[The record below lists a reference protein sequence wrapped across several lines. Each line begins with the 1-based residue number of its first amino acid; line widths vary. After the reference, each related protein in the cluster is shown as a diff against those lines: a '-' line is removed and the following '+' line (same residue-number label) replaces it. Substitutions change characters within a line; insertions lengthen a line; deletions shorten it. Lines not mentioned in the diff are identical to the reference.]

1 MGGLK
6 MPPKNKFTREEIV
19 EAAFEIAREEGF
31 SKITA
36 RSVAGRLNSSVA
48 PIYVNFKTI
57 EELTQTV
64 VRQVFALSEELL
76 AKQKGQNL
84 FENIGKA
91 SLAFA
96 RDYPVLFREL
106 VLKPNPYMAS
116 YEETEKVM
124 VNALK
129 GNEEMKDWTMEERRR
144 LFLKMRI
151 FQLGLSA
158 MVANEHVPSW
168 LDEKE
173 SEKLL
178 LETGEQLLL
187 AEQMNR
193 KDDKK

>member
-1 MGGLK
+1 
-6 MPPKNKFTREEIV
+6 MPPKNKFAREDIV
-19 EAAFEIAREEGF
+19 EAAFEIAKVEGF

-36 RSVAGRLNSSVA
+36 RSVASRLNSSVA

-57 EELTQTV
+57 EELTEV
-64 VRQVFALSEELL
+64 VVQHVFALSEKLL
-76 AKQKGQNL
+76 AEQKGQNL

-116 YEETEKVM
+116 YEETEKAM
-124 VNALK
+124 VEALRS
-129 GNEEMKDWTMEERRR
+129 NEEMKGWSMEERRR
-144 LFLKMRI
+144 LFLKLRV

-158 MVANEHVPSW
+158 MVANGHLPSW
-168 LDEKE
+168 LNDQE

-178 LETGEQLLL
+178 METGEQILL
-187 AEQMNR
+187 AEQIKR
-193 KDDKK
+193 KGDK

>member
-1 MGGLK
+1 MK

-19 EAAFEIAREEGF
+19 EAAFEIAKEEGL

-36 RSVAGRLNSSVA
+36 RSVASRLNSSVA

-57 EELTQTV
+57 EELTQAV
-64 VRQVFALSEELL
+64 VQRVFSLSEELL

-116 YEETEKVM
+116 YEETEKTM
-124 VNALK
+124 VEALK
-129 GNEEMKDWTMEERRR
+129 DNEEMKGWTAKERRR
-144 LFLKMRI
+144 LLLKMRI

-158 MVANEHVPSW
+158 MVANGHMPAW
-168 LDEKE
+168 LNDQEA
-173 SEKLL
+173 EKLL
-178 LETGEQLLL
+178 METGDQLLL
-187 AEQMNR
+187 AEQIKR
-193 KDDKK
+193 KEDK

>member
-1 MGGLK
+1 

-36 RSVAGRLNSSVA
+36 RSVASRLNSSVA

-57 EELTQTV
+57 EELTEAV

-76 AKQKGQNL
+76 AKQRGQNL

-96 RDYPVLFREL
+96 RNYPVLFREL
-106 VLKPNPYMAS
+106 ALKPNPYMVS
-116 YEETEKVM
+116 YAETEKAM
-124 VNALK
+124 VEALK
-129 GNEEMKDWTMEERRR
+129 DNEEMKDWTMEERRR

-158 MVANEHVPSW
+158 MVANGHMPPW
-168 LDEKE
+168 LNERE
-173 SEKLL
+173 AEKLL
-178 LETGEQLLL
+178 LETGDQLLL
-187 AEQMNR
+187 SEQIKR
-193 KDDKK
+193 KGHK

>member
-1 MGGLK
+1 

-19 EAAFEIAREEGF
+19 AAAFEIAKEEGF

-36 RSVAGRLNSSVA
+36 RRVANRLNSSVA

-57 EELTQTV
+57 EELTQV
-64 VRQVFALSEELL
+64 VVQRVFSLSEGLL

-84 FENIGKA
+84 FANIGKA

-106 VLKPNPYMAS
+106 VLKPNPYMLS
-116 YEETEKVM
+116 YEETEKAM
-124 VNALK
+124 VEALK
-129 GNEEMKDWTMEERRR
+129 SNEEMKDWTMEERRR

-158 MVANEHVPSW
+158 MVANGHMPSW
-168 LDEKE
+168 LNDQE

-178 LETGEQLLL
+178 METGDQLLL
-187 AEQMNR
+187 AEQFKR
-193 KDDKK
+193 KEDK

>member
-1 MGGLK
+1 
-6 MPPKNKFTREEIV
+6 MPPKNKFTREEII
-19 EAAFEIAREEGF
+19 EAAFEVAREEGF

-36 RSVAGRLNSSVA
+36 RSVASRLNSSVA

-57 EELTQTV
+57 DELVQAV
-64 VRQVFALSEELL
+64 VQRVFALSEELL
-76 AKQKGQNL
+76 VKQKGQNL

-106 VLKPNPYMAS
+106 VLKPNPYMTS
-116 YEETEKVM
+116 YEETEKAM
-124 VNALK
+124 VEALK
-129 GNEEMKDWTMEERRR
+129 ENEEMKGWNVEERRR

-158 MVANEHVPSW
+158 MVANGHVPSW
-168 LDEKE
+168 LDERE

-178 LETGEQLLL
+178 METGEQLLL
-187 AEQMNR
+187 VAQIKR
-193 KDDKK
+193 KEDK

>member
-1 MGGLK
+1 

-19 EAAFEIAREEGF
+19 EAAFEVAKEEGF

-36 RSVAGRLNSSVA
+36 RSVAGRLKSSVA

-57 EELTQTV
+57 DELVQAV
-64 VRQVFALSEELL
+64 VQRVFALSEELL

-84 FENIGKA
+84 FKNIGKA

-106 VLKPNPYMAS
+106 VLKPNPYMTS
-116 YEETEKVM
+116 YEETEKAM
-124 VNALK
+124 IETLK
-129 GNEEMKDWTMEERRR
+129 ENEEMKGWNVEERRR

-158 MVANEHVPSW
+158 MVANGHLPSW
-168 LDEKE
+168 LDDQEC
-173 SEKLL
+173 EKLL
-178 LETGEQLLL
+178 NETGEQLLL
-187 AEQMNR
+187 AEQVKR
-193 KDDKK
+193 KEDKQ

>member
-1 MGGLK
+1 
-6 MPPKNKFTREEIV
+6 MPPKNKFTREEII
-19 EAAFEIAREEGF
+19 EAAFEIAKEEGF

-36 RSVAGRLNSSVA
+36 RSVASRLNSSVA

-57 EELTQTV
+57 EELTQV
-64 VRQVFALSEELL
+64 IVQRVFALSEGLL

-84 FENIGKA
+84 FENIGRA

-106 VLKPNPYMAS
+106 VLEPNPYMTS
-116 YEETEKVM
+116 YEETEKAM
-124 VNALK
+124 VEALK
-129 GNEEMKDWTMEERRR
+129 ENEEMKGWTMEERRR
-144 LFLKMRI
+144 LLLKMRI

-158 MVANEHVPSW
+158 MVANGHVPSW

-178 LETGEQLLL
+178 METGEQLLL
-187 AEQMNR
+187 VAQIKR
-193 KDDKK
+193 KEDK

>member
-1 MGGLK
+1 

-19 EAAFEIAREEGF
+19 EAAFEIAKEEGF

-36 RSVAGRLNSSVA
+36 RSVANRLNSSVA
-48 PIYVNFKTI
+48 PIYVNFKAI
-57 EELTQTV
+57 EELTQAV
-64 VRQVFALSEELL
+64 VQRVFGLSEVLL

-84 FENIGKA
+84 FENIGRA

-106 VLKPNPYMAS
+106 VLKPNPHMAS
-116 YEETEKVM
+116 YEETEKAM
-124 VNALK
+124 VDALK
-129 GNEEMKDWTMEERRR
+129 ENTEMKDWTMEERRR
-144 LFLKMRI
+144 LLLKMRI

-158 MVANEHVPSW
+158 MVANGHVPSW

-178 LETGEQLLL
+178 METGDQLLR
-187 AEQMNR
+187 AEQI
-193 KDDKK
+193 KKKEGQ

>member
-1 MGGLK
+1 

-31 SKITA
+31 TKITA
-36 RSVAGRLNSSVA
+36 RSVANRLNSSVA

-57 EELTQTV
+57 EELTQAV
-64 VRQVFALSEELL
+64 VQRVFALSEELL
-76 AKQKGQNL
+76 EKQKGQNL
-84 FENIGKA
+84 FERIGKA

-106 VLKPNPYMAS
+106 VLKPNPYMTS
-116 YEETEKVM
+116 YEDTEKAM
-124 VNALK
+124 VGALK
-129 GNEEMKDWTMEERRR
+129 ESEEMKDWATEERRR

-158 MVANEHVPSW
+158 MVANGHVPSW

-178 LETGEQLLL
+178 METGDQLLL
-187 AEQMNR
+187 AEQR
-193 KDDKK
+193 KRKEDKQ

>member
-1 MGGLK
+1 

-19 EAAFEIAREEGF
+19 EAAFEIAKEEGF

-36 RSVAGRLNSSVA
+36 RSVANRLNSSVA

-57 EELTQTV
+57 EELAQAV
-64 VRQVFALSEELL
+64 VQRVFALSEELL
-76 AKQKGQNL
+76 TKQKGQNL

-106 VLKPNPYMAS
+106 DLKPNPYMAS

-124 VNALK
+124 VDAIK
-129 GNEEMKDWTMEERRR
+129 DNEEMKDWTMEERRR

-158 MVANEHVPSW
+158 MVANGHVPSW

-187 AEQMNR
+187 AEQIKR
-193 KDDKK
+193 KEDK

>member
-1 MGGLK
+1 
-6 MPPKNKFTREEIV
+6 MPPQNKFTREEIV

-36 RSVAGRLNSSVA
+36 RSVASRLNSSVA

-64 VRQVFALSEELL
+64 VRQVFALSEEFL

-116 YEETEKVM
+116 YEEAEKVM
-124 VNALK
+124 VDALK
-129 GNEEMKDWTMEERRR
+129 DNEEMKDWTMEERRR

-158 MVANEHVPSW
+158 MVANGHVPSW

-178 LETGEQLLL
+178 METGEQLLL
-187 AEQMNR
+187 AEQMKR
-193 KDDKK
+193 KEDQQ

>member
-1 MGGLK
+1 
-6 MPPKNKFTREEIV
+6 MPPKNKFTREEII
-19 EAAFEIAREEGF
+19 EAAFEVAKEEGF

-48 PIYVNFKTI
+48 PIYVNFESI
-57 EELTQTV
+57 DALVQAV
-64 VRQVFALSEELL
+64 VQRVFALSEELL
-76 AKQKGQNL
+76 SKQKGQNL

-106 VLKPNPYMAS
+106 VLKPNPYMTS
-116 YEETEKVM
+116 YEETEKAM
-124 VNALK
+124 VEALK
-129 GNEEMKDWTMEERRR
+129 ENEEMKGWNVEERRR

-158 MVANEHVPSW
+158 MVANGHVPSW
-168 LDEKE
+168 LDERE

-178 LETGEQLLL
+178 METGDQLLL
-187 AEQMNR
+187 AEQVKR
-193 KDDKK
+193 KEDNQ

>member
-1 MGGLK
+1 LR
-6 MPPKNKFTREEIV
+6 MPPKNKFTREEII

-36 RSVAGRLNSSVA
+36 RSVADRLNSSVA

-57 EELTQTV
+57 EELAQAV
-64 VRQVFALSEELL
+64 VQRVFILSEELL
-76 AKQKGQNL
+76 AKQKGKNL

-91 SLAFA
+91 SLKFA

-106 VLKPNPYMAS
+106 VLKPNPHMAS
-116 YEETEKVM
+116 YEETEKAM
-124 VNALK
+124 VGALK
-129 GNEEMKDWTMEERRR
+129 STEEMKDWTMEERRR

-158 MVANEHVPSW
+158 MVANGHVPSW

-178 LETGEQLLL
+178 KETGEQLLL
-187 AEQMNR
+187 AGQINR
-193 KDDKK
+193 KED

>member
-1 MGGLK
+1 
-6 MPPKNKFTREEIV
+6 MPPKTKFTREEIV
-19 EAAFEIAREEGF
+19 EAAFEVAKEEGF
-31 SKITA
+31 SRITA
-36 RSVAGRLNSSVA
+36 RSVANRLNSSVA

-57 EELTQTV
+57 EELTQAV
-64 VRQVFALSEELL
+64 VKRVFALSEELL
-76 AKQKGQNL
+76 AKQKGNNL

-91 SLAFA
+91 SLEFA

-124 VNALK
+124 VDALK
-129 GNEEMKDWTMEERRR
+129 KNADMKDWSMEERRR

-158 MVANEHVPSW
+158 MVANGHVPSW
-168 LDEKE
+168 LDDQE

-178 LETGEQLLL
+178 KETGEQLLL
-187 AEQMNR
+187 AEQIKR
-193 KDDKK
+193 KEDRK

>member
-1 MGGLK
+1 

-19 EAAFEIAREEGF
+19 EAAFEIAKEEGL

-36 RSVAGRLNSSVA
+36 RSVASRLNSSVA
-48 PIYVNFKTI
+48 PIYVNFKTV
-57 EELTQTV
+57 EELTQV
-64 VRQVFALSEELL
+64 VVQHVFALSEELL
-76 AKQKGQNL
+76 VKQKGQNL

-116 YEETEKVM
+116 YEETEKVILES
-124 VNALK
+124 LK
-129 GNEEMKDWTMEERRR
+129 DSEEMKGWSMEERRR

-158 MVANEHVPSW
+158 MVANGHMPSW
-168 LDEKE
+168 LTDRE

-178 LETGEQLLL
+178 METGGQLLL
-187 AEQMNR
+187 AEQIKR
-193 KDDKK
+193 KGN

>member
-1 MGGLK
+1 
-6 MPPKNKFTREEIV
+6 MPPKNKFTRKEIV
-19 EAAFEIAREEGF
+19 EAAFEIAREEGL

-36 RSVAGRLNSSVA
+36 RSVASRLNSSVA

-57 EELTQTV
+57 EELNQV
-64 VRQVFALSEELL
+64 VVQRVFALSNELL
-76 AKQKGQNL
+76 EKQKGPNL

-96 RDYPVLFREL
+96 RDYPVLFRDL
-106 VLKPNPYMAS
+106 VLKPNSYMTS
-116 YEETEKVM
+116 YEDTEKAM
-124 VNALK
+124 VEALK
-129 GNEEMKDWTMEERRR
+129 ENKEMKGWTMEERRR

-158 MVANEHVPSW
+158 MVANGHLPVW

-178 LETGEQLLL
+178 METGEQLLL
-187 AEQMNR
+187 AEKIKR
-193 KDDKK
+193 KEDKQ

>member
-1 MGGLK
+1 

-36 RSVAGRLNSSVA
+36 RSVASRLNSSVA

-57 EELTQTV
+57 EELTEAV

-76 AKQKGQNL
+76 AKQRGQNL

-96 RDYPVLFREL
+96 RNYPVLFREL
-106 VLKPNPYMAS
+106 ALKPNPYMVS
-116 YEETEKVM
+116 YAETEKAM
-124 VNALK
+124 VEALK
-129 GNEEMKDWTMEERRR
+129 DNEEMKDWTMEERRR

-158 MVANEHVPSW
+158 MVANGHMPPW
-168 LDEKE
+168 LNERE
-173 SEKLL
+173 AEKLL
-178 LETGEQLLL
+178 LETGDQLLL
-187 AEQMNR
+187 SEQIKR
-193 KDDKK
+193 KGNK

>member
-1 MGGLK
+1 

>member
-1 MGGLK
+1 

-36 RSVAGRLNSSVA
+36 RSVASRLNSSVA

-57 EELTQTV
+57 EELTEAV

-76 AKQKGQNL
+76 AKQRGQNL

-96 RDYPVLFREL
+96 RNYPVLFREL
-106 VLKPNPYMAS
+106 VLKPNPYMVS
-116 YEETEKVM
+116 YAETEKAM
-124 VNALK
+124 VEALK
-129 GNEEMKDWTMEERRR
+129 DNEEMKDWTMEERRR

-158 MVANEHVPSW
+158 MVANGHMPPW
-168 LDEKE
+168 LNDREA
-173 SEKLL
+173 EKLL
-178 LETGEQLLL
+178 LETGDQLLL
-187 AEQMNR
+187 SEQIKR
-193 KDDKK
+193 KGN